1 MENQT
6 NIINFL
12 RNVNMLKM
20 PILYYVHLYN
30 VS

>member
-1 MENQT
+1 VENQT

-12 RNVNMLKM
+12 HNVNMLKM